1 MRKINIYWVITL
13 LAILGVFVWQLVS
26 LISLYQFNKEDFAN
40 KVNGEVFTA
49 TYKLN
54 ALMANHHPTGNFVG
68 LNAAS
73 SRAIYFQDHVK
84 DTVTYDSTIKIID
97 ATNRAMYDIHAS
109 TWSLKKTDSLFHE
122 QTAGTI
128 RNIPVYFSL
137 ADSTGKELQ
146 SFGAENLSSGRGIAG
161 KPIPLGFK
169 MKHELRYNYTYPLH
183 LFMNEETRSI
193 VLLLFLFLATV
204 SSLIVLFQSLKQA
217 KIEAC
222 YREAVLGTIIHNVS
236 SPIDNVTEAA
246 LTIREE
252 LQDELKE
259 PDMELLNG
267 MLEELENM
275 VETATRLLNLNSS
288 VYGVEIKA
296 RDTELPAL
304 LEQVITRYNR
314 KLYPRGKNITFTS
327 QLEMKNKIVQ
337 LDSNYFTEIAQNL
350 IDNSIK
356 YSGNEVQVTISIEEH
371 GDQIITRFKDNG
383 KGISKKY
390 LKHVFKPYSRQDN
403 GNTELKG
410 YGLGL
415 YFVKLAVKAHGGK
428 IKVKSTEGAGTEFII
443 TLPRKSKKHYDPEN

>member
-40 KVNGEVFTA
+40 KVNDEVFTA

-54 ALMANHHPTGNFVG
+54 ALMANQHPTGNFVG

-73 SRAIYFQDHVK
+73 SRVIYFQDHVK

-128 RNIPVYFSL
+128 RDIPVYFSL
-137 ADSTGKELQ
+137 ADSTGEELQ
-146 SFGAENLSSGRGIAG
+146 SFGARNLSCGIAG

-204 SSLIVLFQSLKQA
+204 SSLVVLFQSLKQA
-217 KIEAC
+217 KIEAR

-246 LTIREE
+246 FAIREE

-259 PDMELLNG
+259 PDKELLNG

-275 VETATRLLNLNSS
+275 AETATRLLNLNSS

-304 LEQVITRYNR
+304 LEQIITRYNR

-327 QLEMKNKIVQ
+327 QLEMKSKIVQ

-356 YSGNEVQVTISIEEH
+356 YSGNEVQVTISIEEN
-371 GDQIITRFKDNG
+371 GDHVITRFKDNG

-390 LKHVFKPYSRQDN
+390 LKHVFKPYSREDN
-403 GNTELKG
+403 GNTVKG

-415 YFVKLAVKAHGGK
+415 YFVKLAVKAHDGK
-428 IKVKSTEGAGTEFII
+428 IKVNSTEGAGTEFII
-443 TLPRKSKKHYDPEN
+443 TLPRKSKHYDPEN

>member
-40 KVNGEVFTA
+40 KVNDEVFTA

-54 ALMANHHPTGNFVG
+54 ALMANQHPTGNFVG

-73 SRAIYFQDHVK
+73 SRVIYFQDHVK

-128 RNIPVYFSL
+128 RDIPVYFSL
-137 ADSTGKELQ
+137 ADSTGEELQ
-146 SFGAENLSSGRGIAG
+146 SFGARNLSCGIAG

-217 KIEAC
+217 KIEAR

-246 LTIREE
+246 FAIREE

-259 PDMELLNG
+259 PDKELLNG

-275 VETATRLLNLNSS
+275 AETATRLLNLNSS

-327 QLEMKNKIVQ
+327 QLEMKSKIVQ

-356 YSGNEVQVTISIEEH
+356 YSGNEVQVTISIEEN
-371 GDQIITRFKDNG
+371 GDHVITRFKDNG

-390 LKHVFKPYSRQDN
+390 LKHVFKPYSREDN
-403 GNTELKG
+403 GNTVKG

-415 YFVKLAVKAHGGK
+415 YFVKLAVKAHDGK
-428 IKVKSTEGAGTEFII
+428 IKVNSTEGAGTEFII
-443 TLPRKSKKHYDPEN
+443 TLPRKSKHYDPEN